1 MKCARRPWL
10 PSLRNVARDV
20 EEKAR
25 CSQWQ
30 TIDRKAVPE
39 FRLAEIS
46 RVEPKLSETDLDF
59 RVEGCE
65 TCMPRS
71 AKEQHLFNHTS
82 TLDQSTT
89 DLEMATS
96 RVAPLW
102 STIWRTSET
111 LNPALRSARAAQR
124 IRAYHPA
131 RRRMQEHL
139 PAQRYGTAN
148 EPPPHLT
155 DLEGTKQES
164 TQEQQSTKNQSSAA
178 QSGED
183 AAKPEPKKD
192 PTTVEG
198 RVASQM
204 IDPMLDSGE
213 SLPAQEAPE
222 SLSKLDDK
230 PMESV
235 LDTTPHP
242 APDYQAEQDDTHAEE
257 HPDKTFDE
265 HSPPVKAPHIDRPRY
280 IHHFDTY
287 GLVKRLID
295 GGWSEHQAITTMKSM
310 RLMLADNTDLAKE
323 ALVSKSQMENEAYL
337 FKAACAELKTEV
349 MTRRKSEQEKMRT
362 ERTQL
367 QHEVDILSQ
376 TFTQR
381 SGALKEDLKGM
392 FDDRK
397 MAVRN
402 EQRDMESKIQQLN
415 YKITVMLQADAKSEV
430 EGLRW
435 LMTRR
440 VILTLA
446 AVVVMAIGGLKL
458 IADAQGR
465 EAEDAR
471 RAKDVGAYGFAD
483 GERRVL
489 PKEMVVKEGDNPAFV
504 SLG

>member
-1 MKCARRPWL
+1 
-10 PSLRNVARDV
+10 
-20 EEKAR
+20 
-25 CSQWQ
+25 
-30 TIDRKAVPE
+30 
-39 FRLAEIS
+39 
-46 RVEPKLSETDLDF
+46 
-59 RVEGCE
+59 
-65 TCMPRS
+65 
-71 AKEQHLFNHTS
+71 
-82 TLDQSTT
+82 
-89 DLEMATS
+89 
-96 RVAPLW
+96 
-102 STIWRTSET
+102 
-111 LNPALRSARAAQR
+111 
-124 IRAYHPA
+124 
-131 RRRMQEHL
+131 MQEHL

-148 EPPPHLT
+148 EPPLHLS
-155 DLEGTKQES
+155 DLERAKQES
-164 TQEQQSTKNQSSAA
+164 EQQQQSTTNKPSAA
-178 QSGED
+178 QSGGED
-183 AAKPEPKKD
+183 AAKTAPKKD

-213 SLPAQEAPE
+213 SLPSQEAPE

-235 LDTTPHP
+235 LDTTAHP
-242 APDYQAEQDDTHAEE
+242 APDYEAEQDDTHAEE

-265 HSPPVKAPHIDRPRY
+265 HSPPVKVPHIDRPRY

-323 ALVSKSQMENEAYL
+323 ALVSQSQMENEAYL

-367 QHEVDILSQ
+367 QHEVDIISQ
-376 TFTQR
+376 TLTQR

-465 EAEDAR
+465 DAEEAR
-471 RAKDVGAYGFAD
+471 RVKESGASGFVD

-489 PKEMVVKEGDNPAFV
+489 PQAMVVKEGDNPAFV

>member
-1 MKCARRPWL
+1 
-10 PSLRNVARDV
+10 
-20 EEKAR
+20 
-25 CSQWQ
+25 
-30 TIDRKAVPE
+30 
-39 FRLAEIS
+39 
-46 RVEPKLSETDLDF
+46 
-59 RVEGCE
+59 
-65 TCMPRS
+65 
-71 AKEQHLFNHTS
+71 
-82 TLDQSTT
+82 
-89 DLEMATS
+89 
-96 RVAPLW
+96 
-102 STIWRTSET
+102 
-111 LNPALRSARAAQR
+111 
-124 IRAYHPA
+124 
-131 RRRMQEHL
+131 MQEHL

-148 EPPPHLT
+148 EPPLHLS
-155 DLEGTKQES
+155 DLERAKQES
-164 TQEQQSTKNQSSAA
+164 EQQQQSTTNRPSAA
-178 QSGED
+178 QSGGED
-183 AAKPEPKKD
+183 AAKTAPKKD

-213 SLPAQEAPE
+213 SLPSQEAPE

-235 LDTTPHP
+235 LDTTAHP
-242 APDYQAEQDDTHAEE
+242 APDYEAEQDDTHAEE

-265 HSPPVKAPHIDRPRY
+265 HSPPVKVPHIDRPRY

-323 ALVSKSQMENEAYL
+323 ALVSQSQMENEAYL

-376 TFTQR
+376 TLTQR

-402 EQRDMESKIQQLN
+402 EQRDMESKVQQLN

-465 EAEDAR
+465 DAEEAR
-471 RAKDVGAYGFAD
+471 RVKESGASGFVD

-489 PKEMVVKEGDNPAFV
+489 PQAMVVKEGDNPAFV